1 MSQLPSHPGADGPRS
16 GEARSCN
23 RERAGSEFPGVH
35 AVPPARV
42 RGSSDVQNSCPPGL
56 RASYGHAGGTPAH
69 PARTWLNHVAFRYRR
84 VPLAPRSPL
93 ASRFSLLAS
102 RLSPLTSRLIPSRLS
117 PRSSL
122 ASCLIPSRLIP
133 SPLSPLPVRAQR
145 RCAPPRCRPTCNVQR
160 ATFNPSRLIP
170 FATVPAAGPGA
181 TPLRPSTL
189 SSHVQRATFN
199 LQPLSPLASCLR
211 AWCVIVLRSLQ
222 WIRNRHPPG
231 SQFGDNRC
239 DQGVE
244 VRQHRFRKVQPRF
257 QDQRFHSPQDNA
269 RRRLP
274 A

>member
-1 MSQLPSHPGADGPRS
+1 M
-16 GEARSCN
+16 
-23 RERAGSEFPGVH
+23 
-35 AVPPARV
+35 
-42 RGSSDVQNSCPPGL
+42 QNSCPPGL

-181 TPLRPSTL
+181 TPLRPYVAPPPSPLEPHPLATAPAAGTL
-189 SSHVQRATFN
+189 HVVVPRATCN
-199 LQPLSPLASCLR
+199 VQPSTPLASRLALLSPLPVR
-211 AWCVIVLRSLQ
+211 AQRRCALPRCRPTCNVQRSTFNPSRPSPLACA
-222 WIRNRHPPG
+222 PG
-231 SQFGDNRC
+231 
-239 DQGVE
+239 
-244 VRQHRFRKVQPRF
+244 
-257 QDQRFHSPQDNA
+257 A
-269 RRRLP
+269 
-274 A
+274 

>member
-211 AWCVIVLRSLQ
+211 AWRVIVL
-222 WIRNRHPPG
+222 
-231 SQFGDNRC
+231 
-239 DQGVE
+239 
-244 VRQHRFRKVQPRF
+244 
-257 QDQRFHSPQDNA
+257 
-269 RRRLP
+269 
-274 A
+274 